1 MTEEENVFPL
11 VAKTMSGLE
20 EVLSAELTDL
30 GAGNIEILKRA
41 VKFTGNLKVL
51 YNVNY
56 RCRTALRILM
66 PIASFRIYKEDDFY
80 HRISKIKWE
89 EYLSVDQTF
98 AVDATV
104 NNSVFSHSQ
113 FVALRCKDAI
123 VDRFR
128 ARMGQRPSVEL
139 KQPNLRIDIH
149 LSHNECSVSLDSSG
163 DSLHKRGYHIRL
175 SEAPI
180 SEVLAAGMIALSG
193 WDKKTDFMDFM
204 CGSGTIPIEATM
216 IASNIPA
223 GYYRDSYGFMKW
235 KNFDKTLWD
244 EVKQE
249 ADSLICEMEG
259 SVYASDNSEEAISI
273 AAINIKN
280 AKLHHDIQLEQKEM
294 SEQKPR
300 DGKCFII
307 CNPPYGERI
316 KPENIVELYKS
327 IGDTFK
333 QNFAGCQAWIISSA
347 PEALKFVGLK
357 PSRKLVLFN
366 GPLECRFVKFEMYEG
381 SKKAKYDPNYKKP
394 AL

>member
-1 MTEEENVFPL
+1 MSAEKNVFPI
-11 VAKTMSGLE
+11 VAKTMAGLE
-20 EVLSAELTDL
+20 EVLAAELSDS
-30 GAGNIEILKRA
+30 GADNIEILKRA
-41 VKFTGNLKVL
+41 IKFTGSLSVL
-51 YNVNY
+51 YKANY
-56 RCRTALRILM
+56 TCRTALRILV

-89 EYLSVDQTF
+89 EYLTVDQTF
-98 AVDATV
+98 AIDATV

-128 ARMGQRPSVEL
+128 ARFGKRPSVDI
-139 KQPNLRIDIH
+139 KQADIRIDIH

-163 DSLHKRGYHIRL
+163 DSLHKRGYRIRL

-180 SEVLAAGMIALSG
+180 SEVLAAGMILLSG

-235 KNFDKTLWD
+235 KNFDKNLWD
-244 EVKQE
+244 KVKQD
-249 ADSLICEMEG
+249 ADDLISEPEC
-259 SVYASDNSEEAISI
+259 SIYASDASEEAISI
-273 AAINIKN
+273 ANINIKN
-280 AKLHHDIQLEQKEM
+280 AKLHHDIQIEQREM
-294 SEQKPR
+294 SEQKPK
-300 DGKCFII
+300 DGKCFIV

-316 KPENIVELYKS
+316 KPENIIELYKS

-357 PSRKLVLFN
+357 PSRKLVLYN

-381 SKKAKYDPNYKKP
+381 SKKAKYDPNYKNP
-394 AL
+394 L

>member
-163 DSLHKRGYHIRL
+163 DSLHKRGYRIRL